1 MAKKS
6 ASIGN
11 YSIAQLDSGTIEVR
25 RVSDNSLC
33 DNTKEALREIAQSIG
48 FRYDSDWNTRTFGS
62 KLIDA
67 IAAGVS
73 QKSSAFIRV
82 HGRAQNRAALGVMHA
97 YLKINPQAGLEDLR
111 RAFPNALNPDRGV
124 DEVFIKSSEQGSS
137 ASWDGFFKESDELLT
152 LASGEKVSV
161 VKMWTKPSLERLIE
175 KAKEYGIELADLE
188 TVDKDRC
195 KVAGF
200 CLEYLNGWTPPVPAP
215 APTPTPAP
223 ASVEVK
229 PSKWKSWFTIASIL
243 IAVVSLVVAYLIINQ

>member
-25 RVSDNSLC
+25 RLSDNSLC
-33 DNTKEALREIAQSIG
+33 DNTIEALREIAQSIG

-67 IAAGVS
+67 IIDGVS
-73 QKSSAFIRV
+73 PKSSAFIRV

-97 YLKINPQAGLEDLR
+97 YLKINPQASLEDLR

-124 DEVFIKSSEQGSS
+124 DEIFIKAEEKGAS
-137 ASWDGFFKESDELLT
+137 ANWDGFFKEPAELLT
-152 LASGEKVSV
+152 LANGAQISV
-161 VKMWTKPSLERLIE
+161 VKMWTKPSLGRLIE
-175 KAKEYGIELADLE
+175 KAKEYGIELADLDV
-188 TVDKDRC
+188 VDKDQC
-195 KVAGF
+195 KVGGF
-200 CLEYLNGWTPPVPAP
+200 YLEYLNGWTPPTPAPAP
-215 APTPTPAP
+215 APTPAP
-223 ASVEVK
+223 TVEVK
-229 PSKWKSWFTIASIL
+229 PSKWKTWYTIAFIL